1 MANYDS
7 ILQKFF
13 SVTDSSYVITDTAWK
28 ILYTSDSLQIDDDQW
43 SRWTRMNYDESV
55 DGLDMEWEIADKNN
69 GLYYK
74 IRSKMVEDEGENYIV
89 HRLIDVSDY
98 ANIFQDLSSYSRM
111 WRTMT
116 MCQRDLMNILTDKIT
131 GCLPVVVKHLQSEC
145 AVLFIRRSQGIT
157 RYVFA
162 QGYERP
168 LKKTISDMDFDGF
181 VDDHTEGKEYTI
193 PDFHGEFM
201 CFARGSI
208 VSGEAYALF
217 VNIPQ
222 DDHADRMYK
231 MYFNMFKMYL
241 ENALLREKIVYA
253 SEHDHLTGL
262 YNKAKYSQLMSSR
275 FRTCEHITVFNL
287 DVNYLKRI
295 NDTLGHEAGNTLLR
309 MAGKSLEA
317 VSNDDSIFA
326 FRMGG
331 DEFMMI
337 ACEADEAAAKTIE
350 AKWREA
356 LARIN
361 EEQNDIECV
370 IACGIK
376 TGTAP
381 YDIDAILEE
390 ADRLMYADK
399 RAIKISRGDDPDA
412 R

>member
-13 SVTDSSYVITDTAWK
+13 STTDSNYVVTDAAWN
-28 ILYTSDSLQIDDDQW
+28 ILYISDSLKIDDEQW
-43 SRWTRMNYDESV
+43 MRWTRMNHEENV
-55 DGLDMEWEIADKNN
+55 DGLDMEWEIADKGN

-74 IRSKMVEDEGENYIV
+74 VRTKTVEDEGENYIV
-89 HRLIDVSDY
+89 HRLFDVSDY

-131 GCLPVVVKHLQSEC
+131 DCLPVVVKHLQSEC
-145 AVLFIRRSQGIT
+145 AVLFIRRSSGIT
-157 RYVFA
+157 RYVYAKDF
-162 QGYERP
+162 ERP
-168 LKKTISDMDFDGF
+168 LKKSLPGMDFIEF
-181 VDDHTEGKEYTI
+181 VAPHDEGDEYKI
-193 PDFHGEFM
+193 PELTGEFM
-201 CFARGSI
+201 CFAKGSI
-208 VSGEAYALF
+208 ISGDAYALY
-217 VNIPQ
+217 VNVPK
-222 DDHADRMYK
+222 DDHVDRMFK

-262 YNKAKYSQLMSSR
+262 YNKAKYSQLMSDR

-295 NDTLGHEAGNTLLR
+295 NDTLGHEAGNQLLR
-309 MAGKSLEA
+309 MAGNSLKA
-317 VSNDDSIFA
+317 VSNDDNIFA

-337 ACEADEAAAKTIE
+337 ACEADEAKAKVIE

-356 LARIN
+356 LAKIN

-381 YDIDAILEE
+381 YDIDEILEE
-390 ADRLMYADK
+390 ADKLMYADK

>member
-13 SVTDSSYVITDTAWK
+13 STTDSNYVITDAAWN
-28 ILYTSDSLQIDDDQW
+28 ILYTSESLHIDEDQW
-43 SRWTRMNYDESV
+43 SRWTRMNHEEAV

-74 IRSKMVEDEGENYIV
+74 VRSKVIEDEGEKFIV
-89 HRLIDVSDY
+89 HRLYDVSDY
-98 ANIFQDLSSYSRM
+98 ASIFQDLSSYSRM

-116 MCQRDLMNILTDKIT
+116 MCQRDLMNVLTDKIT
-131 GCLPVVVKHLQSEC
+131 GCLPIVVKHLQSEC
-145 AVLFIRRSQGIT
+145 AVLFIGRATGVT
-157 RYVFA
+157 RYIYA

-168 LKKTISDMDFDGF
+168 LRKSMPEMDLTAF
-181 VDDHTEGKEYTI
+181 VEEQSEGIEYTLK
-193 PDFHGEFM
+193 DFHGEFM
-201 CFARGSI
+201 CFAKGTI
-208 VSGEAYALF
+208 ISGEAYALY
-217 VNIPQ
+217 VNVPK
-222 DDHADRMYK
+222 DDNADRMFK

-262 YNKAKYSQLMSSR
+262 YNKAKYSQLMSST

-295 NDTLGHEAGNTLLR
+295 NDTLGHEAGNQLLR
-309 MAGKSLEA
+309 MAANSLKA
-317 VSNDDSIFA
+317 VSNDENVFA

-331 DEFMMI
+331 DEFMMM
-337 ACEADEAAAKTIE
+337 ACEVDEAQAKEIE

-356 LARIN
+356 LAKIN

-390 ADRLMYADK
+390 ADKLMYADK